1 MLKKPYQKNMILQTM
16 KTPEGLFV
24 LFVKYFISV
33 NWYNIKQF
41 SYSKKLHIL
50 RKLVWRTVDLITM
63 KL

>member
-16 KTPEGLFV
+16 KTPEG
-24 LFVKYFISV
+24 FVKYFISV